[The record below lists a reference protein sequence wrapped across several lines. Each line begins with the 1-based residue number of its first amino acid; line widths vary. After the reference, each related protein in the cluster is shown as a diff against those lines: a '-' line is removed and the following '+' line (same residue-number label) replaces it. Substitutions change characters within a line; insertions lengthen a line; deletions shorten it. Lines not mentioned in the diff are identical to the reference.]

1 MFFFALLD
9 PEIPWVAFY
18 CNGKSPHVRSE
29 SFAHSDGCESSR
41 LMLVADAVE
50 PDLRAVRRWR
60 RALHPRVVDYVLE
73 GRPFCGAQ
81 GQAPLD
87 KLLALCK

>member
-1 MFFFALLD
+1 M
-9 PEIPWVAFY
+9 AFY
-18 CNGKSPHVRSE
+18 CNGKSLHVRSK

-41 LMLVADAVE
+41 LMLMADAVE

-60 RALHPRVVDYVLE
+60 CVLHPRVVDYVLK
-73 GRPFCGAQ
+73 GRPLCRAD

-87 KLLALCK
+87 KLLAFCK